1 MQDNLTPKSRADGE
15 KQTPEDGRQTGGQR
29 RRIGE
34 KFEDND
40 VEENNRTEDREED
53 KGTGSRLT

>member
-15 KQTPEDGRQTGGQR
+15 KQTPEDGRQTGGQQ

-40 VEENNRTEDREED
+40 VEENNRTEER
-53 KGTGSRLT
+53 